1 MIAKAISKIS
11 SCPDVPSAKIPVVKR
26 GGADTL
32 SPPRGVYKFAL
43 AGVDADMGNTV
54 AMGGGKKY
62 QVAHAQRFLWDRCA
76 RPELGA

>member
-1 MIAKAISKIS
+1 
-11 SCPDVPSAKIPVVKR
+11 
-26 GGADTL
+26 
-32 SPPRGVYKFAL
+32 VYKFAL

-62 QVAHAQRFLWDRCA
+62 QVAHAQRFLGDRCA